1 MQPDSP
7 HAFRPAD
14 DLGEDFA
21 KGGFTTAESLPGE
34 AHREPALRPKR
45 LDEYVGQ
52 EHTKQ
57 SLSVYIE
64 AARERAEVLDHVILY
79 GPPGLGKTTLAHI
92 VASELGVNM
101 VSTSGPAID
110 HGGDLAAILT
120 NLQPRDVIFI
130 DEIHR
135 LNPAV
140 EEVLYPAME
149 DHTLDL
155 VIGQGPGARSVKID
169 LAPFTLVAATTR
181 AGLLTGPLRDRFG
194 IINRLEFYTPEELVK
209 IITRSA
215 RLLDV
220 PLTDDGAVEIAR
232 RSRGTP
238 RIANRLLRRVRD
250 VAQVKASGHID
261 IDTARMGLAMME
273 VDEGGLDPMD
283 RKLLLSI
290 IDKYS
295 GGPVGLDTLAA
306 GLGESRDTIE
316 DVYEPFLL
324 KEGYIDRTPRGRVA
338 TVRAHEHLNR
348 PLSAKAQ
355 AGLF

>member
-1 MQPDSP
+1 MQPDFSAIP
-7 HAFRPAD
+7 DLDDEGRLTDPAAAS
-14 DLGEDFA
+14 GEVR
-21 KGGFTTAESLPGE
+21 
-34 AHREPALRPKR
+34 REPALRPR
-45 LDEYVGQ
+45 LLADYVGQ
-52 EHTKQ
+52 ERIKE
-57 SLSVYIE
+57 SLTIFID
-64 AARERAEVLDHVILY
+64 AARARGEVLDHVILY

-92 VASELGVNM
+92 VAAELGVNM
-101 VSTSGPAID
+101 VGTSGPAIE

-120 NLQPRDVIFI
+120 NLQPRDVLFI

-155 VIGQGPGARSVKID
+155 VIGQGPGARTVKID

-194 IINRLEFYTPEELVK
+194 IVSRLEFYTPEELVQ

-215 RLLDV
+215 SLLGV
-220 PLTDDGAVEIAR
+220 PLSREGALEIAR

-250 VAQVKASGHID
+250 VAQVKAGGVID
-261 IDTARMGLAMME
+261 LETARMGLAMME
-273 VDEGGLDPMD
+273 VDEGGLDGMD
-283 RKLLLSI
+283 RRLLATI
-290 IDKYS
+290 VDKFG

-306 GLGESRDTIE
+306 GLGEARDTIE

-324 KEGYIDRTPRGRVA
+324 KEGYLDRTPRGRVA
-338 TVRAHEHLNR
+338 TARAVEHLGRALPER
-348 PLSAKAQ
+348 PQST
-355 AGLF
+355 LFGEA

>member
-1 MQPDSP
+1 MQPDLSHGPAPFQTPVTRTVSP
-7 HAFRPAD
+7 EPLGGDEARP
-14 DLGEDFA
+14 
-21 KGGFTTAESLPGE
+21 
-34 AHREPALRPKR
+34 EPALRPR
-45 LDEYVGQ
+45 TFAEYVGQ
-52 EHTKQ
+52 EAIKQ
-57 SLSVYIE
+57 NLAIYIA
-64 AARERAEVLDHVILY
+64 AARDRGEVLDHVVLY

-92 VASELGVNM
+92 VATELGVNM
-101 VSTSGPAID
+101 VSTSGPAIE

-120 NLQPRDVIFI
+120 NLQPRDVLFI
-130 DEIHR
+130 DEVHR

-194 IINRLEFYTPEELVK
+194 IIARLEFYSPAELVE
-209 IITRSA
+209 ILSRSA
-215 RLLDV
+215 RLLGVALDA
-220 PLTDDGAVEIAR
+220 DGAAEIAK

-250 VAQVKASGHID
+250 VAQVQGRDGID
-261 IDTARMGLAMME
+261 RDTARMGLSMME

-283 RKLLLSI
+283 RKLLASI
-290 IDKYS
+290 VDKFG

-306 GLGESRDTIE
+306 AISESKDTIE

-324 KEGYIDRTPRGRVA
+324 KEGYLDRTPRGRVA
-338 TVRAHEHLNR
+338 TPKACTHLGVPQTR
-348 PLSAKAQ
+348 AQ
-355 AGLF
+355 AKLF

>member
-1 MQPDSP
+1 MQPDAAHMPEPSEP
-7 HAFRPAD
+7 HEAEQP
-14 DLGEDFA
+14 
-21 KGGFTTAESLPGE
+21 FTTPEELPEE
-34 AHREPALRPKR
+34 AAHEPALRPR
-45 LDEYVGQ
+45 SFAEYVGQ
-52 EHTKQ
+52 ERIKT
-57 SLSVYIE
+57 SLSLYIE
-64 AARERAEVLDHVILY
+64 AAKNRNEVLDHVVLY

-92 VASELGVNM
+92 VAAELGVNM

-120 NLQPRDVIFI
+120 NLQPRDVLFI
-130 DEIHR
+130 DEVHR

-181 AGLLTGPLRDRFG
+181 AGMLTGPLRDRFG
-194 IINRLEFYTPEELVK
+194 IISRLEFYTPEELMSIV
-209 IITRSA
+209 TRSA
-215 RLLDV
+215 RLLGV
-220 PLTDDGAVEIAR
+220 PLTAEGAEEIAF

-250 VAQVKASGHID
+250 VAQVKADGHITRE
-261 IDTARMGLAMME
+261 TAQMGLTMME

-283 RKLLLSI
+283 RKLLSAI
-290 IDKYS
+290 IQKYG

-306 GLGESRDTIE
+306 GLGESKDAIE

-324 KEGYIDRTPRGRVA
+324 KAGYLDRTPRGRVA
-338 TVRAHEHLNR
+338 TAKAHEHLGHT
-348 PLSAKAQ
+348 PLAREAQ
-355 AGLF
+355 EGLF

>member
-1 MQPDSP
+1 MS
-7 HAFRPAD
+7 A
-14 DLGEDFA
+14 DFA
-21 KGGFTTAESLPGE
+21 PPFDPDFDSADARLTDPTALGAEPR
-34 AHREPALRPKR
+34 REPALRPKR

-52 EHTKQ
+52 ARIKAN
-57 SLSVYIE
+57 LSVYIE
-64 AARERAEVLDHVILY
+64 ATRERGDDEVLDHVILY

-92 VASELGVNM
+92 IAAELGVNM
-101 VSTSGPAID
+101 VTTSGPAID

-120 NLQPRDVIFI
+120 NLQPRDVLFI

-194 IINRLEFYTPEELVK
+194 IISRLEFYTPAELVH
-209 IITRSA
+209 ILTRSA
-215 RLLDV
+215 KLLGV
-220 PLTDDGAVEIAR
+220 PLHPDGAEEIAR

-250 VAQVKASGHID
+250 VAQVRGNGD
-261 IDTARMGLAMME
+261 IDQETARKGLAMME
-273 VDEGGLDPMD
+273 VDEGGLDPID
-283 RKLLLSI
+283 RKLLSTI
-290 IDKYS
+290 VDKYG

-306 GLGESRDTIE
+306 SIGESRDTVE
-316 DVYEPFLL
+316 DVYEPYLL
-324 KEGYIDRTPRGRVA
+324 KEGFIDRTPRGRVA
-338 TVRAHEHLNR
+338 TERAIRHMGANPPAGQN
-348 PLSAKAQ
+348 PL
-355 AGLF
+355 FNE

>member
-1 MQPDSP
+1 MTRLTSP
-7 HAFRPAD
+7 EALPEESEAFAQSPVRM
-14 DLGEDFA
+14 
-21 KGGFTTAESLPGE
+21 
-34 AHREPALRPKR
+34 EPALRPR
-45 LDEYVGQ
+45 SLAHYVGQ
-52 EHTKQ
+52 ERVK
-57 SLSVYIE
+57 SNLKVYIE
-64 AARERAEVLDHVILY
+64 AAQQREEVLDHVILY

-92 VASELGVNM
+92 VAAELGVNM

-120 NLQPRDVIFI
+120 NLQPRDVLFI

-135 LNPAV
+135 LSPAV

-155 VIGQGPGARSVKID
+155 VIGQGPGARTVKID

-194 IINRLEFYTPEELVK
+194 IVSRLEFYSTAELTT
-209 IITRSA
+209 ILTRSA
-215 RLLDV
+215 ELLDV
-220 PLTDDGAVEIAR
+220 PLNTDGAEEIAR

-250 VAQVKASGHID
+250 VAQVHGDGTINAA
-261 IDTARMGLAMME
+261 TAQQGLAMME
-273 VDEGGLDPMD
+273 VDTGGLDPMD
-283 RKLLLSI
+283 RRLLATI
-290 IDKYS
+290 VDKYG

-306 GLGESRDTIE
+306 GIGESRDTIE

-324 KEGYIDRTPRGRVA
+324 KEGYLDRTPRGRVA
-338 TVRAHEHLNR
+338 TDLARKHLGR
-348 PLSAKAQ
+348 PLLEAEAKNQ
-355 AGLF
+355 PPLF

>member
-1 MQPDSP
+1 MQPDLSHGPAPFQTPVTRTVSP
-7 HAFRPAD
+7 EP
-14 DLGEDFA
+14 LGD
-21 KGGFTTAESLPGE
+21 GE
-34 AHREPALRPKR
+34 ARPEPALRPR
-45 LDEYVGQ
+45 TFAEYVGQ
-52 EHTKQ
+52 EAIKQ
-57 SLSVYIE
+57 NLSIYIA
-64 AARERAEVLDHVILY
+64 AARDRGEVLDHVVLY

-92 VASELGVNM
+92 VATELGVNM
-101 VSTSGPAID
+101 VSTSGPAIE

-120 NLQPRDVIFI
+120 NLQPRDVLFI
-130 DEIHR
+130 DEVHR

-194 IINRLEFYTPEELVK
+194 IIARLEFYSPAELVE
-209 IITRSA
+209 ILSRSA
-215 RLLDV
+215 RLLGVALDA
-220 PLTDDGAVEIAR
+220 DGAAEIAK

-250 VAQVKASGHID
+250 VAQVQGRDGID
-261 IDTARMGLAMME
+261 RDTARMGLSMME

-283 RKLLLSI
+283 RKLLASI
-290 IDKYS
+290 VDKFG

-306 GLGESRDTIE
+306 AISESKDTIE

-324 KEGYIDRTPRGRVA
+324 KEGYLDRTPRGRVA
-338 TVRAHEHLNR
+338 TPKACAHLGVPQTR
-348 PLSAKAQ
+348 AQ
-355 AGLF
+355 AKLF